1 MRSGSA
7 THQIMEA
14 PRSFDNASRQCH
26 FERSREISI
35 AVRGSACIRHF
46 INDVFVLHLSVISHR
61 LLTVVQERSL
71 DFARDDD
78 TGESQSLVT
87 PNPQSLI
94 PSYQSLVPSH
104 QPLTLP
110 TGRVPSPI
118 PCGKHPLSVSPKEA
132 RVRFRVSVHPARFPS
147 PAPH

>member
-104 QPLTLP
+104 QSLTLP

-118 PCGKHPLSVSPKEA
+118 PCGRCPPSASPREA
-132 RVRFRVSVHPARFPS
+132 RGRPRASVYPARSPS

>member
-87 PNPQSLI
+87 
-94 PSYQSLVPSH
+94 SH
-104 QPLTLP
+104 
-110 TGRVPSPI
+110 S
-118 PCGKHPLSVSPKEA
+118 
-132 RVRFRVSVHPARFPS
+132 
-147 PAPH
+147 